1 MKKTVL
7 TALCLLLVLCL
18 CACGAAEMSGGGS
31 PDGYNRAESDSGML
45 TDKENMSDGTVIP
58 ENQKLIQKYWINAET
73 EDMSPLLE
81 QVGQKISQLGGYIEA
96 QQIHNGSQYS
106 GRRYRSAELTI
117 RIPADKLNS
126 FVDQISEVSNIVSS
140 NKSVD
145 DVTLKYVA
153 TESRMLALQTEQNR
167 LIELLALAENL
178 EEILIIE
185 DRLTDVRT
193 ELEQVTS
200 TLKLYDNQVNYG
212 TVYLSID
219 EVREYT
225 VVEEP
230 KTVWER
236 IGTGFVESLKNVG
249 NFLVELFVFLVVR
262 IPYLVL
268 IAAIIT
274 VVIVLLR
281 HRKKKKKRTPPSAP
295 SQTN

>member
-1 MKKTVL
+1 MKKAVL

-281 HRKKKKKRTPPSAP
+281 HRKKKKKRTPPVPPQA
-295 SQTN
+295 

>member
-1 MKKTVL
+1 MKKGLLTVM
-7 TALCLLLVLCL
+7 CLLLVLCL
-18 CACGAAEMSGGGS
+18 CACGAAEMSGGANGF
-31 PDGYNRAESDSGML
+31 DRAEVDSGTL
-45 TDKENMSDGTVIP
+45 TDKEGMSAETAIP

-81 QVGQKISQLGGYIEA
+81 QVSNKVAELGGYIEA
-96 QQIHNGSQYS
+96 QQIQNGSQYS
-106 GRRYRSAELTI
+106 GKRYRSADLTI
-117 RIPADKLNS
+117 RIPADKLSS
-126 FVDQISEVSNIVSS
+126 FVDHISEASNIVSS
-140 NKSVD
+140 NKTVD

-153 TESRMLALQTEQNR
+153 TESRMLALQTEQTR

-200 TLKLYDNQVNYG
+200 ALKLYDNQVNYG
-212 TVYLSID
+212 TIYLNID

-230 KTVWER
+230 QTVWER
-236 IGTGFVESLKNVG
+236 IGAGFVESMKNVG
-249 NFLVELFVFLVVR
+249 NFLVELFVFLVVK

-268 IAAIIT
+268 IGAVVAVT
-274 VVIVLLR
+274 VVVLR
-281 HRKKKKKRTPPSAP
+281 HRKKKKKNTPAP
-295 SQTN
+295 PQTN

>member
-1 MKKTVL
+1 M
-7 TALCLLLVLCL
+7 
-18 CACGAAEMSGGGS
+18 
-31 PDGYNRAESDSGML
+31 
-45 TDKENMSDGTVIP
+45 
-58 ENQKLIQKYWINAET
+58 
-73 EDMSPLLE
+73 
-81 QVGQKISQLGGYIEA
+81 
-96 QQIHNGSQYS
+96 
-106 GRRYRSAELTI
+106 
-117 RIPADKLNS
+117 
-126 FVDQISEVSNIVSS
+126 DQISEVSNIVSS

-236 IGTGFVESLKNVG
+236 IGTGFMESLKDVG
-249 NFLVELFVFLVVR
+249 NGFVELFV
-262 IPYLVL
+262 Y
-268 IAAIIT
+268 
-274 VVIVLLR
+274 VIVNFPYILILTVIAVIVIVIIR
-281 HRKKKKKRTPPSAP
+281 HKIRKNRKKKENTP
-295 SQTN
+295 

>member
-1 MKKTVL
+1 MKKAVL

-200 TLKLYDNQVNYG
+200 TLKLYDNQVSYG

-268 IAAIIT
+268 IAAIVT
-274 VVIVLLR
+274 VIIVLLR
-281 HRKKKKKRTPPSAP
+281 LRKKKKKRTPPVPPQA
-295 SQTN
+295 